1 MKTIPS
7 DELTA
12 LATAATIWPH
22 SAKTHIR
29 QAWAT
34 GDYYKFTA
42 HGIDASALQR
52 FRNSSHGGPSGLTR
66 LNLKKLIR
74 EAGI

>member
-12 LATAATIWPH
+12 LH
-22 SAKTHIR
+22 
-29 QAWAT
+29 
-34 GDYYKFTA
+34 TA
-42 HGIDASALQR
+42 HVMHGRRAKSLIRDLWREGAHHSTLHSSVDRSALQR
-52 FRNSSHGGPSGLTR
+52 FRNSEHGGPSGLNR
-66 LNLKKLIR
+66 LSLSKLAR